1 MTVRVA
7 NPKFQTTHD
16 SRPITLSYDIE
27 PLPNGS
33 RLKLRN
39 RPQDESFKLRIEA
52 TLSNSVGSGSAVT
65 WVDFVG
71 HEYVYEPAFYEH
83 RDACFQTFIDV
94 GKRYR
99 PYKVVPF
106 PQLWEQID
114 PLRQT
119 RVAAWL
125 DALAD
130 QWERGDRQLYEQGA
144 QALAQELGVPDLGL
158 RVLSVEEAYS
168 PPLIEGEIAP
178 PAPPDLAAALRRA
191 PDRTQPNR
199 PGLPAAGRLAGYA
212 LAGAAGAALA
222 LIWSKRR
229 S

>member
-1 MTVRVA
+1 M
-7 NPKFQTTHD
+7 
-16 SRPITLSYDIE
+16 
-27 PLPNGS
+27 
-33 RLKLRN
+33 KLRN
-39 RPQDESFKLRIEA
+39 RPEDESFKLRIEV
-52 TLSNSVGSGSAVT
+52 TLSNAVGSGSAIT

-71 HEYVYEPAFYEH
+71 TEYVYEPAFYEH

-106 PQLWEQID
+106 PQLWEEVAD

-119 RVAAWL
+119 RVANWL

-130 QWERGDRQLYEQGA
+130 HWERGDMRLYEQGA
-144 QALAQELGVPDLGL
+144 KALAQELGVPDLGL

-168 PPLIEGEIAP
+168 PPMIDREIAP
-178 PAPPDLAAALRRA
+178 PAPPELAAALRGA
-191 PDRTQPNR
+191 NDRPR
-199 PGLPAAGRLAGYA
+199 RLGIAGRVAGYV

-222 LIWSKRR
+222 IIWDRRR